1 MPSDDADCS
10 TQEAAQR
17 LRLAARSVQQMVDR
31 GELEAWKTPGGH
43 RRISV
48 ASVERWLEARG
59 RGLPS
64 SASPISSPAADA
76 MPPLAPARP
85 AAHPR
90 ILVLDDSHHYQN
102 LVALLVRQSIAD
114 AELHLADDGIAG
126 LALAGRLAPDVLI
139 VDPTLPSI
147 DAAALLTGL
156 RSHPLFARSRV
167 IVVTALDEPAR
178 APWAFALEGL
188 PVAHKSRLAS
198 ELPPLLD
205 AALARAASPS

>member
-1 MPSDDADCS
+1 MRSDDADCS

-48 ASVERWLEARG
+48 ASVDRWLEARG
-59 RGLPS
+59 RELPS
-64 SASPISSPAADA
+64 NAPAASTPA
-76 MPPLAPARP
+76 AGTTATVAPAPTAARP
-85 AAHPR
+85 KV
-90 ILVLDDSHHYQN
+90 LVIDDSRHYQN
-102 LVALLVRQSIAD
+102 LVALLVRQRIAG
-114 AELHLADDGIAG
+114 AELHLADDGVAG
-126 LALAGRLAPDVLI
+126 LALAGRLAPDILI
-139 VDPTLPSI
+139 VDPALPSI

-156 RSHPLFARSRV
+156 RSHALFARSRL
-167 IVVTALDEPAR
+167 IVVTALDEPAS
-178 APWAFALEGL
+178 APYAFALEGM

-205 AALARAASPS
+205 AALAREASPS